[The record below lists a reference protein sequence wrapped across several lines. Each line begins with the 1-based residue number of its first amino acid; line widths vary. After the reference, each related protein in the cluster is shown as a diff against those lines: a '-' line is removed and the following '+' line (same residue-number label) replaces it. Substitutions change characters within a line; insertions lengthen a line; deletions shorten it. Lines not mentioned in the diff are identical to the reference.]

1 MVDIIED
8 LIEIGADAIHPVQ
21 VSAAGM
27 EPAAL
32 KEEFGDRMAFWGGVD
47 TQQILPRGS
56 VAEVK
61 RAVEQCI
68 EDMGEGGGYILGS
81 VHNLQPD
88 VPREHPGDIRTC
100 QGVCAVICQVASYSM
115 LIAGIGTVHF
125 TLLYSAHPVV

>member
-1 MVDIIED
+1 MSGAKLLYHTCGSVVDVIED
-8 LIEIGADAIHPVQ
+8 LVEIGVDAIHPVQ

-32 KEEFGDRMAFWGGVD
+32 KKEFGDRMAFWGGVD

-88 VPREHPGDIRTC
+88 VPLENVLAMFEHAREYVPSFAR
-100 QGVCAVICQVASYSM
+100 
-115 LIAGIGTVHF
+115 
-125 TLLYSAHPVV
+125 

>member
-8 LIEIGADAIHPVQ
+8 LIEIGVDAIHPVQ

-32 KEEFGDRMAFWGGVD
+32 KKEFGDRMAFWGGVD

-88 VPREHPGDIRTC
+88 VPLENVLAMFEHAREYVPSFAR
-100 QGVCAVICQVASYSM
+100 
-115 LIAGIGTVHF
+115 
-125 TLLYSAHPVV
+125 